1 MKHWHGN
8 VLALGLL
15 AGMGLSAAV
24 PTGRIVATGVSVAV
38 HESEL
43 DAAYRRYVMTQAT
56 LGVNV
61 SPLIEK
67 TIQKQLLNDLIMQRL
82 LGRRAQAGD
91 RAKSE
96 VEAGKKF
103 NELKSTF
110 LTDDAFHLHLESNGM
125 SSPDFLKQL
134 RVELLADTVA
144 RRELQSKVQ
153 AKESELLKFYND
165 RNAKGQWNV
174 PEQARVAEV
183 FISLVNPAT
192 NLRLNPDARAKK
204 QATATKVFGKASVGI
219 DFKQLVKEFSENPLT
234 KQTDGEFLLLAGQG
248 EAKVEKAVFAL
259 KVNQVSQPLESK
271 VGFHIVKMLEHKAAR
286 KKGFAEVRTDIREHL
301 QAKAYGKALPDYFKR
316 LKKESGVRILVTELA
331 D

>member
-1 MKHWHGN
+1 MKHWHRTI
-8 VLALGLL
+8 LALGLL
-15 AGMGLSAAV
+15 AGLGLTAAV
-24 PTGRIVATGVSVAV
+24 PTGRIVATGVGVSV

-61 SPLIEK
+61 PPLAEK
-67 TIQKQLLNDLIMQRL
+67 AIQKRLLNDLIVQRL
-82 LGRRAQAGD
+82 LDRRAQSGD
-91 RAKSE
+91 RDKAKM
-96 VEAGKKF
+96 EAAKKF

-110 LTDDAFHLHLESNGM
+110 LTDDVFRLHLESNGM
-125 SSPDFLKQL
+125 SSADFIKQL

-144 RRELQSKVQ
+144 RRELHSKVQ

-165 RNAKGQWNV
+165 RNAKGQWTV
-174 PEQARVAEV
+174 PEQAKVAEV
-183 FISLVNPAT
+183 FISLVDPAT

-219 DFKQLVKEFSENPLT
+219 EFKQLVKEFSENPLT

-248 EAKVEKAVFAL
+248 EPKVEKAVFAL
-259 KVNQVSQPLESK
+259 KVNQISQPLESK
-271 VGFHIVKMLEHKAAR
+271 VGFHIVKMLEYKSAR
-286 KKGFAEVRTDIREHL
+286 KKPFAEVKTDIREYL
-301 QAKAYGKALPDYFKR
+301 QAKAYGKELPDYFKR
-316 LKKESGVRILVTELA
+316 LKKESGVRILAADLA